1 MRNRLL
7 LVTERIGGQRVVGK
21 GMRTKAV
28 IAAGLGQ
35 VLLLLLAFWPVRQ
48 ARALKPD

>member
-1 MRNRLL
+1 MH
-7 LVTERIGGQRVVGK
+7 
-21 GMRTKAV
+21 TKAV

-35 VLLLLLAFWPVRQ
+35 VLLLLLAFWAVRQ